1 MDGFALSVYH
11 FFVLFVPPD
20 GPLLTNSCNSLRSF
34 LPSRIPPFFC
44 FTLTY
49 ISSIYMTHS
58 PTLLSCIYWIV
69 FLFFV
74 LWFRT
79 IIASVDVIGLQL
91 FVEFSEGTA
100 ILLTFLCFVL
110 VTFFCSE
117 MTFWMKNKFSEV
129 MRAFCRVYF
138 FVSGESSAR
147 QVRGAQN
154 LSDC

>member
-20 GPLLTNSCNSLRSF
+20 GPLLTNSCNSFRSF

-91 FVEFSEGTA
+91 FVEFSERDRDLVDFFVFCTSDS
-100 ILLTFLCFVL
+100 FVL
-110 VTFFCSE
+110 KWHFEWRTILRSDEGFLPC
-117 MTFWMKNKFSEV
+117 NI
-129 MRAFCRVYF
+129 
-138 FVSGESSAR
+138 FVSGLQREQCAVHKYR
-147 QVRGAQN
+147 
-154 LSDC
+154 SDN